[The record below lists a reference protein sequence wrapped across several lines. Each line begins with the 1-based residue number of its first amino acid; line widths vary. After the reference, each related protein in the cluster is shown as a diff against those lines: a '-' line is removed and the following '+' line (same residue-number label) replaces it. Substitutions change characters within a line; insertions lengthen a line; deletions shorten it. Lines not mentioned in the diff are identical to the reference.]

1 MEPKMQPKNWRRKDL
16 TRESNKNCRQRLE
29 KKEPG
34 KRNLTKIAAKK
45 LEKKEPDKRI
55 S

>member
-1 MEPKMQPKNWRRKDL
+1 V
-16 TRESNKNCRQRLE
+16 E

-34 KRNLTKIAAKK
+34 KRNLTKTAAKK